1 MAEQEARRMLP
12 DVQKYIESLD
22 AAVTAREAAVKA
34 AGEKY
39 PQRFG
44 YSEDNRRQ
52 ALAYDNTVDTAYAE
66 CESNRATAWEA
77 LKASSDPLVKW
88 IAENCASYKAE
99 AHSVLSALPATVSE
113 LDDLADRKD
122 WCGVWDTFRQR
133 AIDAGVMPGVTP
145 PSPARQAVFDL
156 IDRESCCPMGTR
168 TKQRVGKAL
177 DALIQE
183 AVSTTA
189 SATEAKTAEAP
200 A

>member
-1 MAEQEARRMLP
+1 MLP
-12 DVQKYIESLD
+12 EVQKYMESLE
-22 AAVTAREAAVKA
+22 AALTAREAAVKA

-39 PQRFG
+39 PKRSG
-44 YSEDNRRQ
+44 YSEDDRRQ
-52 ALAYDNTVDTAYAE
+52 ALAFNNTVNTAFAE
-66 CESNRATAWEA
+66 CDSIHATAWEA

-99 AHSVLSALPATVSE
+99 AHSVLSALPATVDE
-113 LDDLADRKD
+113 LDDLAARKD

-156 IDRESCCPMGTR
+156 IDREGCCPMGTR